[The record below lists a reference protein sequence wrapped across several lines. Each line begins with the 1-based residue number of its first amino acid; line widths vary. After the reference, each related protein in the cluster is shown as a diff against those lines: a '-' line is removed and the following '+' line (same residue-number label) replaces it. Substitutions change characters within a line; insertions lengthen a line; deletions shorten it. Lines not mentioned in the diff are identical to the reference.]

1 MPKVTFINENRT
13 VECEKGRLISDLASE
28 LGIAVCRES
37 LAGTGLGGYS
47 VWVKGEPG
55 AVSELTFIEKLWGA
69 KGMRRYAN
77 RTRILGDLTIW
88 TQPGLGDRLR
98 SPRPMSAP
106 PRPSEDKD
114 APRLGVSA
122 AGTAAFPFGHP
133 AAVGKGTRPAVPK
146 STAKAKAPAK
156 GAKAAAVEA
165 EADEAESEEEA
176 E

>member
-1 MPKVTFINENRT
+1 MPKVTFVNEHRT
-13 VECEKGRLISDLASE
+13 IECEKGRLISDVASE

-77 RTRILGDLTIW
+77 RTRILGDLQVW

-98 SPRPMSAP
+98 APRPVAAP
-106 PRPSEDKD
+106 PNPSTDKE

-122 AGTAAFPFGHP
+122 AGTAAFPYGHP
-133 AAVGKGTRPAVPK
+133 ATVGLGAREAIAK
-146 STAKAKAPAK
+146 STAKAKAAK
-156 GAKAAAVEA
+156 GAKAAAVEEEDA
-165 EADEAESEEEA
+165 EDEAE
-176 E
+176 

>member
-1 MPKVTFINENRT
+1 MPKVTFVNEHRT
-13 VECEKGRLISDLASE
+13 IECEKGRLISDVASD

-77 RTRILGDLTIW
+77 RTRILGDLMVW
-88 TQPGLGDRLR
+88 TQAGLGDRLR
-98 SPRPMSAP
+98 APRPVAAP
-106 PRPSEDKD
+106 PHPATDKE

-122 AGTAAFPFGHP
+122 AGTAAFPYGHP
-133 AAVGKGTRPAVPK
+133 AVVGQGAREAIAK
-146 STAKAKAPAK
+146 STAKVKAAK
-156 GAKAAAVEA
+156 GAKAEVA
-165 EADEAESEEEA
+165 EEDDAEDEAE
-176 E
+176 